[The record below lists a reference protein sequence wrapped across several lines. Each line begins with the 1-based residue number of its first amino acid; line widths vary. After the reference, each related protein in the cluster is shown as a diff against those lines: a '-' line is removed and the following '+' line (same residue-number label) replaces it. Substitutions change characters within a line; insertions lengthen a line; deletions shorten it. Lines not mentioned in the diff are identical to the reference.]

1 MRSRV
6 LTVTTALV
14 VAVVTGGVA
23 QAGEPSN
30 FGVPGEP
37 SEVTGGLSVPW
48 AVSWLPDGQSALVT
62 QRDDFHVWLVSR
74 SGEKT
79 DVGVVPESQGTGGE
93 GGLMGV
99 AVSPTWDGSADSA
112 VYFMHTSSDGNRV
125 AKMSFDGSS
134 LSGYTPIVQGIQKNR
149 YHNGGRLAFGPDG
162 YLYATAGDAQNTA
175 LAQDPESLNG
185 KILRFTT
192 DGAPAPGNP
201 FGSLVYSL
209 GHRNPQGLAWDSAG
223 RLWSAELGQ
232 NTFDE
237 LNLIEAGNNYGWP
250 VCEGICNDP
259 TYTNPKATWTTA
271 EASPSGVAIV
281 GDTAFMAAL
290 RGERLWRIELNGT
303 EAGEITSHFTGTY
316 GRLRAAIAVPGENA
330 LWLSTSNADANGGQP
345 AGSDRILTST
355 ITE

>member
-1 MRSRV
+1 MHFRV

-14 VAVVTGGVA
+14 AGVVTGGVA
-23 QAGEPSN
+23 QAGGL
-30 FGVPGEP
+30 FGVPGDP
-37 SEVTGGLSVPW
+37 TEVAGGMSVPW

-62 QRDDFHVWLVSR
+62 QRDDFHVWLVTR

-79 DVGVVPESQGTGGE
+79 DVGVVPETEGTGGE

-99 AVSPTWDGSADSA
+99 AVSPDWESDRS

-125 AKMSFDGSS
+125 AKMTFDGSA

-162 YLYATAGDAQNTA
+162 YLYATAGDAQNTGN
-175 LAQDPESLNG
+175 AQNPDSLNG

-201 FGSLVYSL
+201 FGRLVYSL

-232 NTFDE
+232 NTYDE
-237 LNLIEAGNNYGWP
+237 LNLIESGNNYGWP
-250 VCEGICNDP
+250 VCEGSCGDP
-259 TYTNPKATWTTA
+259 RYTNPKATWTTA
-271 EASPSGVAIV
+271 EASPSGLAIV
-281 GDTAFMAAL
+281 GDTAFMGAL
-290 RGERLWRIELNGT
+290 RGQRLWRIELNGT
-303 EAGEITSHFTGTY
+303 EAGEIAPHFQGTY
-316 GRLRAAIAVPGENA
+316 GRIRAVVPVPGESSI
-330 LWLSTSNADANGGQP
+330 WLTTSNADANGGQP
-345 AGSDRILTST
+345 AGSDRLLEST
-355 ITE
+355 VTG

>member
-1 MRSRV
+1 MRVRV

-14 VAVVTGGVA
+14 AAVVTGGVA
-23 QAGEPSN
+23 QAGET

-37 SEVTGGLSVPW
+37 SEVVGGLTVPW
-48 AVSWLPDGQSALVT
+48 AVGWLPDGQSALVT
-62 QRDDFHVWLVSR
+62 QRNDFHVWLVTR

-79 DVGVVPESQGTGGE
+79 DVGVVPESEGTGGE

-99 AVSPTWDGSADSA
+99 AVSPVDASA

-125 AKMSFDGSS
+125 ARMTFDGTT
-134 LSGYTPIVQGIQKNR
+134 LSDYTVLVRGIQKSQ

-162 YLYATAGDAQNTA
+162 YLYATAGDAQHTE
-175 LAQDPESLNG
+175 LAQDPASLNG

-201 FGSLVYSL
+201 FGTLVYSL

-223 RLWSAELGQ
+223 NLWSAELGQ
-232 NTFDE
+232 NTYDE
-237 LNLIEAGNNYGWP
+237 LNLIEPGKNYGWP
-250 VCEGICNDP
+250 VCEGTCTDP
-259 TYTNPKATWTTA
+259 AYTNPKATWTTA

-281 GDTAFMAAL
+281 GDTAFMGAL
-290 RGERLWRIELNGT
+290 RGERLWRVELNGT

-316 GRLRAAIAVPGENA
+316 GRIRAVTTVPGTNT
-330 LWLSTSNADANGGQP
+330 LWLTTSNADANGGQP
-345 AGSDRILTST
+345 AGTDRILTTT
-355 ITE
+355 ITD